1 MPLDLSNRSDHQCAN
16 QGIDQNFMQKTE
28 CDRKMPASQCR
39 GEVKS
44 ETGDKQLVAYDH

>member
-1 MPLDLSNRSDHQCAN
+1 MPLDLSNRSDHQCAH
-16 QGIDQNFMQKTE
+16 QDVAQNFMQKTE
-28 CDRKMPASQCR
+28 CDQKMPASQCR